1 MAVLHRMHMPNQ
13 MMQVATRLGVLNP
26 ATLDPRREAYD
37 SWLRVLEAHAGR
49 REGLTAAEYR
59 QFARYWERR
68 MDMTWGQRK
77 RNVRIMLALAS
88 GERRRAVA
96 EREGITRPR
105 ITQIVQEANKQGVM
119 RRRKWVPLPVENGE
133 NVA

>member
-1 MAVLHRMHMPNQ
+1 MFDLKSPCATCPFRKGKGSHFRLH
-13 MMQVATRLGVLNP
+13 
-26 ATLDPRREAYD
+26 
-37 SWLRVLEAHAGR
+37 
-49 REGLTAAEYR
+49 
-59 QFARYWERR
+59 
-68 MDMTWGQRK
+68 QRK